1 MGCESITTCSMRLQ
15 DIELGII
22 NFQIKEVN

>member
-1 MGCESITTCSMRLQ
+1 MGCEPITTCAMRLQ